1 MRFLLLLLLFL
12 LVSQAA
18 AHEGAENPVEQISV
32 KGLGVVTYQRLFEAV
47 SEPGETLDAF
57 VLRVSPRLRA
67 FSDETGFEACGV
79 LASDGE
85 RFGVVVGTSHAHI
98 ACVNLSVYRP
108 EGMTSVNK
116 TLHSHGSE
124 GKFKPNRADLALQ
137 GQHMSGRYK
146 RLNTVHGQKLDEF
159 SDDDVRSGAGYLAG
173 TQGRVYFQDGGAA
186 REVK

>member
-1 MRFLLLLLLFL
+1 MRYSPLLLLSLLASPVF
-12 LVSQAA
+12 
-18 AHEGAENPVEQISV
+18 AHEGAENPVEQVNV
-32 KGLGVVTYQRLFEAV
+32 KGLGVMTYQRLFEAV

-79 LASDGE
+79 LSSDGE

-98 ACVNLSVYRP
+98 ACINFSVYRP
-108 EGMTSVNK
+108 AGMTSAKK

-146 RLNTVHGQKLDEF
+146 RLNTVHGQKLNEF

-173 TQGRVYFQDGGAA
+173 TNGRVYFQDGGAA
-186 REVK
+186 VEVK